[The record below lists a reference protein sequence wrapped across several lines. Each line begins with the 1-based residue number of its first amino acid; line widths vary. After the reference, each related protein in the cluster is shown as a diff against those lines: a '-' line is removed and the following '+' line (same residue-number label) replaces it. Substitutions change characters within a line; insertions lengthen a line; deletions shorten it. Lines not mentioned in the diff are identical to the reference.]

1 MAVIPNRRR
10 GPSALHL
17 EALPEILQRL
27 MALGKQT
34 LSQEFR
40 GITKDGRVVPEL
52 FQICRTGNSTERIAE
67 AADAYLGSLSPEQ
80 RRRGCFE
87 ITSPTWRQW
96 CNVHPFLI
104 RHGLCLK
111 FLEPRQREAA
121 LALMRESLSAGGY
134 QTARDVMRLNEHIR
148 ELTGRD
154 AEFDEW
160 FYWISIMGAPST
172 RAPWGWQIDGHH
184 LIVNC
189 FVLGD
194 QMVLT
199 PNFMGSEP
207 VVAESGKH
215 AGTRVLAAEESQG
228 LALMRALEPVQRARA
243 TIAETLPPELFAAA
257 FRDNLELD
265 HQGIRWG
272 ELSDIQQRLLLDL
285 VRTYIGRMRPGHAEH
300 KLDEVKRHLADTW
313 FAWIGDWNDDTSP
326 FYYRIQNSVVL
337 IEFDHQ
343 GPIALEGSR
352 TRNHIHTVV
361 RTPNGN
367 DYGADLLRQHYERYD
382 HSRPDTPHCRGLG

>member
-17 EALPEILQRL
+17 EALPEVLQRL

-40 GITKDGRVVPEL
+40 GVTKDGRVVPGL
-52 FQICRTGNSTERIAE
+52 FPICRTGVSTERITE
-67 AADAYLGSLSPEQ
+67 AADAYLRSLSPDQ
-80 RRRGCFE
+80 RREGCFDV
-87 ITSPTWRQW
+87 TSPTWRQW
-96 CNVHPFLI
+96 CNVHPFLM

-111 FLEPRQREAA
+111 FLEPRQREGAV
-121 LALMRESLSAGGY
+121 ALMRESLSAGGY

-154 AEFDEW
+154 PEFDEW
-160 FYWISIMGAPST
+160 YYWISIMGAPST
-172 RAPWGWQIDGHH
+172 SEPWGWQIDGHH

-207 VVAESGKH
+207 VVAESGKY
-215 AGTRVLAAEESQG
+215 AGTRVLAAEERQG
-228 LALMRALEPVQRARA
+228 IALMRALEPAQRARA

-272 ELSDIQQRLLLDL
+272 ELSDIQQRIL
-285 VRTYIGRMRPGHAEH
+285 V
-300 KLDEVKRHLADTW
+300 
-313 FAWIGDWNDDTSP
+313 
-326 FYYRIQNSVVL
+326 
-337 IEFDHQ
+337 
-343 GPIALEGSR
+343 
-352 TRNHIHTVV
+352 
-361 RTPNGN
+361 
-367 DYGADLLRQHYERYD
+367 
-382 HSRPDTPHCRGLG
+382 